1 MELKNMKTSKRDL
14 ILTVIL
20 TIASVGQ
27 IISAILLYD
36 PGDSVFLINTGWIV
50 LMFSAVFGWLPI
62 LTFRRK
68 GKVKGRGYIH
78 TTVLVSKGIYRII
91 RHPQYFAGVLI
102 GIALPM
108 ITQHLLVAILGLI
121 VVVTNY
127 LNTYDEEKKC
137 IEKFGE
143 EYKQYMENVPRMNF
157 FLGII
162 RLIKLKLK

>member
-50 LMFSAVFGWLPI
+50 LMLSAVFGWLPI
-62 LTFRRK
+62 FTFRRK

-78 TTVLVSKGIYRII
+78 TTVLVSKGIYSII
-91 RHPQYFAGVLI
+91 RHPQYFDSYSITNDYTTLVSSNI
-102 GIALPM
+102 RTDSRSNKLPE
-108 ITQHLLVAILGLI
+108 
-121 VVVTNY
+121 Y
-127 LNTYDEEKKC
+127 L
-137 IEKFGE
+137 
-143 EYKQYMENVPRMNF
+143 
-157 FLGII
+157 
-162 RLIKLKLK
+162 

>member
-1 MELKNMKTSKRDL
+1 MKISKRDI
-14 ILTVIL
+14 ILAVIL

-36 PGDSVFLINTGWIV
+36 PEDSVLLINTGWVV
-50 LMFSAVFGWLPI
+50 LMLSAVFGWLPI
-62 LTFRRK
+62 FTFRRK
-68 GKVKGRGYIH
+68 GEVKGRGYIH
-78 TTVLVSKGIYRII
+78 TTILVSSGIYSII

-127 LNTYDEEKKC
+127 LNTFDEEKKC

-143 EYKQYMENVPRMNF
+143 EYRQYMKNVPRMNF

>member
-1 MELKNMKTSKRDL
+1 MKTSKRDL

-78 TTVLVSKGIYRII
+78 TTVLVSSGIYRII